1 MDNLVSVLVE
11 AEAKKQNEG
20 YLIRAMADK
29 DMFRQ
34 AILNTKFDAL
44 FASLD
49 IHAHPQSCT
58 VLVYHVV
65 GLCQEKLRQ
74 EADVASFKDSNSSE
88 ASGSSIGE
96 ANAIQ
101 TTVDFT
107 AFLRFSSALLL
118 RGNVKAING
127 LFPWEFGE
135 ICRCAAAVAS
145 RADQRE
151 DTPLVLQAFTRVIT
165 ELGGIFPGCLFPA
178 HVGLLKVALASRSAA
193 RTLGV
198 LNNSIYTVEPKQTG
212 LRTKE
217 LLLYFYYGGM
227 IYAHVKLYKKA
238 TEFFL
243 NCVISPSR
251 VLSSVAVEAYKK
263 YYLVSLL
270 AHGNP
275 PPELPRS
282 VSPVVKRN
290 APSLVRSYKQFA
302 EAYKRRDF
310 PAMNNIAQESLEEF
324 QGDDNLSLVCHC
336 LLAYKRHQIKA
347 LQGTFITVSLEKVA
361 KEVVLPSADK
371 AEKEIQNMIDRKEL
385 SARINKETK
394 MISFFDDEEYYND
407 ESALESLRKRVAKI
421 EMLSRS
427 IDGVDE
433 NVSLSKEYLLTV
445 PKPDAES
452 NIGSETSGSGNN
464 A

>member
-1 MDNLVSVLVE
+1 ME
-11 AEAKKQNEG
+11 
-20 YLIRAMADK
+20 M
-29 DMFRQ
+29 
-34 AILNTKFDAL
+34 
-44 FASLD
+44 
-49 IHAHPQSCT
+49 
-58 VLVYHVV
+58 
-65 GLCQEKLRQ
+65 
-74 EADVASFKDSNSSE
+74 
-88 ASGSSIGE
+88 
-96 ANAIQ
+96 
-101 TTVDFT
+101 
-107 AFLRFSSALLL
+107 
-118 RGNVKAING
+118 
-127 LFPWEFGE
+127 W
-135 ICRCAAAVAS
+135 
-145 RADQRE
+145 
-151 DTPLVLQAFTRVIT
+151 
-165 ELGGIFPGCLFPA
+165 
-178 HVGLLKVALASRSAA
+178 
-193 RTLGV
+193 
-198 LNNSIYTVEPKQTG
+198 
-212 LRTKE
+212 
-217 LLLYFYYGGM
+217 
-227 IYAHVKLYKKA
+227 
-238 TEFFL
+238 
-243 NCVISPSR
+243 
-251 VLSSVAVEAYKK
+251 
-263 YYLVSLL
+263 
-270 AHGNP
+270 HGTP

-310 PAMNNIAQESLEEF
+310 PAMNTIAQESLEEF

-347 LQGTFITVSLEKVA
+347 LQDTFITVSLEKVA

-433 NVSLSKEYLLTV
+433 NVSLSKEYLLTI

-464 A
+464 AWFWWDGGLKDNDLAKG